1 MSGAPTAASGQT
13 APTAEEI
20 AYWTSLGYV
29 YDPSYAAIQTTETT
43 PTVAS
48 VGAAAG
54 ATPYPSYPTV
64 GPTYPGAATGNYYG
78 GGGRGRGSRRF
89 GGHQYQAQQIEPTP
103 DYNSIFIDPKKLAEE
118 EEAARLQAEAEAKAE
133 QDKAAATV
141 IRKAAG
147 QVWSDPSLLEF
158 DENDFR
164 VFAGDLG
171 NEVTDEVLTKAF
183 SKYPS
188 LLKAKV
194 VRDKRTGKS
203 KGYGFLSFK
212 DPDDFVKAMKEM
224 NGKYVGNRPIK
235 LRKSQWKDRNLE
247 IVREASQLKAIEPE
261 LKKKERA
268 KPYKVKQLNNAG
280 K

>member
-1 MSGAPTAASGQT
+1 MSGAPSATGGN
-13 APTAEEI
+13 PTPSAEEI

-29 YDPSYAAIQTTETT
+29 YDPSL
-43 PTVAS
+43 
-48 VGAAAG
+48 AAASSID
-54 ATPYPSYPTV
+54 T
-64 GPTYPGAATGNYYG
+64 AATAPAGAGTADPYSAYASGGSYLGTTTGHYYG

-89 GGHQYQAQQIEPTP
+89 GGNHQHQAAYQAQYTEPTP
-103 DYNSIFIDPKKLAEE
+103 DYNSLFVDPKKQAEE

-147 QVWSDPSLLEF
+147 QVWSDASLLEF
-158 DENDFR
+158 DE
-164 VFAGDLG
+164 
-171 NEVTDEVLTKAF
+171 TK
-183 SKYPS
+183 
-188 LLKAKV
+188 V
-194 VRDKRTGKS
+194 IRDKRTGKS

-235 LRKSQWKDRNLE
+235 LRKSQWKDRNVE
-247 IVREASQLKAIEPE
+247 IVREASQLKTIEPE

>member
-1 MSGAPTAASGQT
+1 MSGAPSAAGGNPALS
-13 APTAEEI
+13 AEEI

-29 YDPSYAAIQTTETT
+29 YDPSLAA
-43 PTVAS
+43 AS
-48 VGAAAG
+48 TDPAATIPAGTGAADAYSSYSAGGYHG
-54 ATPYPSYPTV
+54 AT
-64 GPTYPGAATGNYYG
+64 TGHYYG
-78 GGGRGRGSRRF
+78 GGGRGRGARRF
-89 GGHQYQAQQIEPTP
+89 GGHHYQQAAYQAPYAEPTP
-103 DYNSIFIDPKKLAEE
+103 DYNSLFVDPKKQAEE

-133 QDKAAATV
+133 QDKAASTV

-158 DENDFR
+158 DDNDFR
-164 VFAGDLG
+164 LFAGDLG

-194 VRDKRTGKS
+194 IRDKKTTKS
-203 KGYGFLSFK
+203 KGYGFISFK
-212 DPDDFVKAMKEM
+212 DPDDYVKAAKEM

-235 LRKSQWKDRNLE
+235 LRKSQWKDRNVE
-247 IVREASQLKAIEPE
+247 IVREASQLKTIEPE

-268 KPYKVKQLNNAG
+268 KPYKVKQLNNSG